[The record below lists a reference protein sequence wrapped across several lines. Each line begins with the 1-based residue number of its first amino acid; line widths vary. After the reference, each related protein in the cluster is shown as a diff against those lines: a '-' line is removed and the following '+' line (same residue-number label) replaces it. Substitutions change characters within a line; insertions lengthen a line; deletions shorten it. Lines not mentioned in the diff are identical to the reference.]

1 LPQWLV
7 GQSDVHIHYLALTMS
22 IMKNLAP
29 QKEVQT
35 GTYLA
40 IRYSLEFVVVV
51 LGISVSF
58 WLSEWNELQNELE
71 HQTKDAIDLIDDL
84 TVDGERLDIVSN
96 AIEVGKNRT
105 SRILKNHLDLQ
116 QGLLSYDAFA
126 DSLIDIGYAYSF
138 LTFFMV
144 DGTYKSLINNGR
156 LQNFPSD
163 LEKDIKGYFEYVSKR
178 VEDNNE
184 IVDNVALEYY
194 AKHHPMCLW
203 VEPFVE
209 EGEGATGA
217 VRRPK
222 ESLRSYLM
230 SKEVRAGYES
240 IEFFNATLVLR
251 DRVFVHGGQI
261 KRYEAMR
268 NALTRRLQESM
279 EGPATSL

>member
-1 LPQWLV
+1 
-7 GQSDVHIHYLALTMS
+7 MR

-58 WLSEWNELQNELE
+58 WLNEWNELRNELE
-71 HQTKDAIDLIDDL
+71 HQTKDTIDLVDDL
-84 TVDGERLDIVSN
+84 TVDGERLDVVSN

-116 QGLLSYDAFA
+116 QGISSYDAFA

-163 LEKDIKGYFEYVSKR
+163 LEKDIKGYYEYVSKR

-209 EGEGATGA
+209 EEGDAPGA

-222 ESLRSYLM
+222 ESLRSYLL
-230 SKEVRAGYES
+230 SKEVRVGYES
-240 IEFFNATLVLR
+240 VEFFNATLVLR
-251 DRVFVHGGQI
+251 DRAFVHGGQI

-268 NALTRRLQESM
+268 NTLTHRLQDSL
-279 EGPATSL
+279 EGLATNL

>member
-1 LPQWLV
+1 
-7 GQSDVHIHYLALTMS
+7 M
-22 IMKNLAP
+22 
-29 QKEVQT
+29 
-35 GTYLA
+35 
-40 IRYSLEFVVVV
+40 
-51 LGISVSF
+51 
-58 WLSEWNELQNELE
+58 
-71 HQTKDAIDLIDDL
+71 
-84 TVDGERLDIVSN
+84 
-96 AIEVGKNRT
+96 
-105 SRILKNHLDLQ
+105 
-116 QGLLSYDAFA
+116 
-126 DSLIDIGYAYSF
+126 
-138 LTFFMV
+138 
-144 DGTYKSLINNGR
+144 
-156 LQNFPSD
+156 
-163 LEKDIKGYFEYVSKR
+163 SKR

-209 EGEGATGA
+209 GGEGATGA

-279 EGPATSL
+279 EGPANSL